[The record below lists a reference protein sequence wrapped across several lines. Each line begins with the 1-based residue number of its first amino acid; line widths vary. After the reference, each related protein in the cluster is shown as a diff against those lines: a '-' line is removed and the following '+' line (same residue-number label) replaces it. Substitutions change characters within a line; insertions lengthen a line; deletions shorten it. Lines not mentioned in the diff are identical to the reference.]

1 MKIKF
6 SNVLIVIGVALALFM
21 ALGFIS
27 SISNDNIDTSTE
39 AIEGTEDS
47 SDETSIEP
55 SNEISFTVNDETYTV
70 SDGMTWSEWL
80 NADGANTGYYVNSD
94 GYVYFTYQ
102 VLTVN
107 GQEVCGD
114 DVIISGAN
122 YVFG

>member
-39 AIEGTEDS
+39 ATEGTEDS

-55 SNEISFTVNDETYTV
+55 SNEISFTINDETFTG

-80 NADGANTGYYVNSD
+80 NADGASTGYYVNSD